1 MNNDK
6 ILLYIICIIVF
17 LILIS
22 KELHDFYC
30 SNFCKKNKNVIDTNT
45 NINNDT
51 NTNTNKIILI

>member
-22 KELHDFYC
+22 KELHKFYC
-30 SNFCKKNKNVIDTNT
+30 NNFCKKNKNVIDTNT

-51 NTNTNKIILI
+51 NNNTNKIILI